1 MRILHHALIAV
12 CLLASP
18 ALAPSALA
26 QSGPSV
32 DDIIARL
39 KPVGAAPGLQRGI
52 APDRTKPNG
61 GAQTAPS
68 VDIVVEFASNSAELS
83 PAARAALANLGTA
96 LSSPALAGDRFRV
109 EGHTDTVGS
118 AALNLDLSSRRAA
131 AVVAFLESSYKVD
144 PSRLQPVGLGF
155 SHLAV
160 PTPPG
165 VDEPRNRR
173 VRVVNLGS

>member
-1 MRILHHALIAV
+1 MRILKPALIAA
-12 CLLASP
+12 CLLTTP
-18 ALAPSALA
+18 ALAETA
-26 QSGPSV
+26 PSV
-32 DDIIARL
+32 DDLIAKL
-39 KPVGAAPGLQRGI
+39 KPVGAGSGLTRGI

-61 GAQTAPS
+61 GTPAAPS

-83 PAARAALANLGTA
+83 PDARKALANLGTA

-118 AALNLDLSSRRAA
+118 AELNLDLSARRAA
-131 AVVAFLESSYKVD
+131 AVVAFLSGSYKI
-144 PSRLQPVGLGF
+144 SATRLVPVGLGF
-155 SHLAV
+155 TEPAV